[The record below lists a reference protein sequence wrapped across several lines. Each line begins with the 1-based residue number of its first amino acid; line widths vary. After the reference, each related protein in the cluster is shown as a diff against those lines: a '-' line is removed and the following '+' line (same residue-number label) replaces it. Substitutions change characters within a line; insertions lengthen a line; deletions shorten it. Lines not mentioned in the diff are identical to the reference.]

1 MNRGTRTGRRNRQ
14 SEKSAP
20 ISNEPE
26 PLSDFSERSLKTVT
40 PITRN
45 IKRRNMMES
54 KLIFNSQVH
63 LVAAAAASAA
73 ASAASGGSGGFG
85 GSSIASAVCSGE
97 DRKLDGS
104 FSAGALGAGDF
115 LLLID
120 YNLFKARFALV
131 TYAFVDGHRGCFL
144 CSIKGLTVSCPI
156 IAAVAVFGG
165 SAPPP
170 LFVTAPSHL
179 FTNVASER
187 V

>member
-63 LVAAAAASAA
+63 LVAAAAASTA

-85 GSSIASAVCSGE
+85 GSSIPSPVCCGKNNN
-97 DRKLDGS
+97 RGGS
-104 FSAGALGAGDF
+104 FSTPALW
-115 LLLID
+115 
-120 YNLFKARFALV
+120 
-131 TYAFVDGHRGCFL
+131 
-144 CSIKGLTVSCPI
+144 
-156 IAAVAVFGG
+156 
-165 SAPPP
+165 PPH
-170 LFVTAPSHL
+170 F
-179 FTNVASER
+179 
-187 V
+187 

>member
-1 MNRGTRTGRRNRQ
+1 
-14 SEKSAP
+14 
-20 ISNEPE
+20 
-26 PLSDFSERSLKTVT
+26 
-40 PITRN
+40 
-45 IKRRNMMES
+45 MMES

-120 YNLFKARFALV
+120 YNLFKASFALV
-131 TYAFVDGHRGCFL
+131 TKVFVDGHRGCFL
-144 CSIKGLTVSCPI
+144 CSIQALQVSCPI
-156 IAAVAVFGG
+156 IAGVAVFGG
-165 SAPPP
+165 SAHPPV
-170 LFVTAPSHL
+170 L
-179 FTNVASER
+179 
-187 V
+187 

>member
-73 ASAASGGSGGFG
+73 TSAATGRSGGFG
-85 GSSIASAVCSGE
+85 GSSVAGDVCSGE
-97 DRKLDGS
+97 DGKLDGGV
-104 FSAGALGAGDF
+104 FAGAFGAGD
-115 LLLID
+115 LLLPID
-120 YNLFKARFALV
+120 DNLLKAGFALV
-131 TYAFVDGHRGCFL
+131 TKVFVDGHRDCFL
-144 CSIKGLTVSCPI
+144 CSIQAL
-156 IAAVAVFGG
+156 
-165 SAPPP
+165 
-170 LFVTAPSHL
+170 
-179 FTNVASER
+179 
-187 V
+187 